1 MKKFK
6 ISVSADKDLR
16 NIAEYTYKKWG
27 KSQRDTYIH
36 ELFEAFNHLSQSP
49 EMAMCIDAI
58 KQGYRKFPQ
67 GSHVIY
73 FRTSDSHNIEII
85 RILHKSMDAK
95 MQLIWE

>member
-1 MKKFK
+1 MNKFK

-16 NIAEYTYKKWG
+16 NIAAYTLKKWG
-27 KSQRDTYIH
+27 KSQRDTYIL

-49 EMAMCIDAI
+49 EIALRIDTI

-73 FRTSDSHNIEII
+73 FRASNTHNIEII
-85 RILHKSMDAK
+85 RILHKRMEVDT
-95 MQLIWE
+95 QLGGV